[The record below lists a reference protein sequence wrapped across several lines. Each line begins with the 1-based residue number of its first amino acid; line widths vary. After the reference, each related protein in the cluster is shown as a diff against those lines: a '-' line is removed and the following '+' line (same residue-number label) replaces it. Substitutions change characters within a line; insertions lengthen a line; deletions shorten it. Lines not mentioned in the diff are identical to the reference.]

1 MIAVDTLGLLI
12 AVCMTPASLSEQDC
26 LKRILYRVPFF
37 GSTTW
42 LRVVVDGGFAGAPL
56 AEYCRKLY
64 GVELQIVKRSDEP
77 GVPLLQ
83 NRRKRQKPAIRPKQ
97 SFVPQPCR
105 WVVER
110 TFAWFGRYR
119 RFAKDYE
126 MLTKLS
132 EALHYLASIRLLV
145 KRLAPHTT

>member
-1 MIAVDTLGLLI
+1 
-12 AVCMTPASLSEQDC
+12 MTPASLSEQDC
-26 LKRILYRVPFF
+26 LRRILYRVPYF
-37 GSTTW
+37 GYSTW
-42 LRVVVDGGFAGAPL
+42 QRIVADGGYVGTPL
-56 AEYCRKLY
+56 EDYCRKRY

-83 NRRKRQKPAIRPKQ
+83 NRRKRERPAKRPKQ

-126 MLTKLS
+126 LLTHIS

-145 KRLAPHTT
+145 KRLANN